1 MGSVVWI
8 NHEQGET
15 EMLDT
20 LIALTT
26 VIGFAVL
33 AFYVRRRMDNR
44 SKIRNWPL
52 EIPPFTD
59 PIVCGPVRPGP
70 RGDKLSKQERLK
82 RRQYIQA
89 LRSELKARQKALNPI
104 VEA

>member
-20 LIALTT
+20 LIALPT
-26 VIGFAVL
+26 VIGFAVF

-44 SKIRNWPL
+44 PKIPRLPL
-52 EIPPFTD
+52 GPPLTD
-59 PIVCGPVRPGP
+59 PIVCGPVRPGR
-70 RGDKLSKQERLK
+70 RGDKLSEQERLK

-89 LRSELKARQKALNPI
+89 LRSELKARRKALNPK

>member
-1 MGSVVWI
+1 
-8 NHEQGET
+8 
-15 EMLDT
+15 MLDT
-20 LIALTT
+20 PIALTT
-26 VIGFAVL
+26 VIVFAVF

-52 EIPPFTD
+52 GPPPRD
-59 PIVCGPVRPGP
+59 VIVCGPVRPGP
-70 RGDKLSKQERLK
+70 RGNKLSEQERLK

-89 LRSELKARQKALNPI
+89 LRSELKARQKALNHI

>member
-1 MGSVVWI
+1 
-8 NHEQGET
+8 
-15 EMLDT
+15 MLDT

-44 SKIRNWPL
+44 PKIPRWPL
-52 EIPPFTD
+52 GPPPRD
-59 PIVCGPVRPGP
+59 VIVCGVSTVRPRP
-70 RGDKLSKQERLK
+70 RGDKLREQQHLK
-82 RRQYIQA
+82 HRQYIRA

>member
-1 MGSVVWI
+1 
-8 NHEQGET
+8 
-15 EMLDT
+15 MLDT

-33 AFYVRRRMDNR
+33 AFYVRRRMDKGP
-44 SKIRNWPL
+44 KIRNGPL

-70 RGDKLSKQERLK
+70 RGYKLSEQERLK

-89 LRSELKARQKALNPI
+89 LRSELKARQKALNLI

>member
-20 LIALTT
+20 LIALLT

-33 AFYVRRRMDNR
+33 AFYVRRRMDKR
-44 SKIRNWPL
+44 PKIPRLPL
-52 EIPPFTD
+52 GPPPRD
-59 PIVCGPVRPGP
+59 VIVCGPVRPGP

-82 RRQYIQA
+82 HRQHIQA
-89 LRSELKARQKALNPI
+89 LRSELKARQKALNPK

>member
-8 NHEQGET
+8 NHEQGEKQ
-15 EMLDT
+15 MLDA
-20 LIALTT
+20 LIALST

-44 SKIRNWPL
+44 SMIPRLPL
-52 EIPPFTD
+52 GPPPRD
-59 PIVCGPVRPGP
+59 VIVCGPVRPGP

-89 LRSELKARQKALNPI
+89 LRSELKARQKALNPV

>member
-20 LIALTT
+20 LIALPT

-33 AFYVRRRMDNR
+33 AFYVRRRMDKGP
-44 SKIRNWPL
+44 KIRNGPL

-59 PIVCGPVRPGP
+59 PIVCGPVRPGR
-70 RGDKLSKQERLK
+70 RGDKLSEQERLK

-104 VEA
+104 VEV

>member
-20 LIALTT
+20 LIALPT
-26 VIGFAVL
+26 VIVFAVF

-70 RGDKLSKQERLK
+70 RGNKLSEQERLK
-82 RRQYIQA
+82 RRHYIQA

>member
-15 EMLDT
+15 QMLDT

-26 VIGFAVL
+26 VIGFAVF

-44 SKIRNWPL
+44 PKIPRLPL
-52 EIPPFTD
+52 GPPPRD
-59 PIVCGPVRPGP
+59 VIVCGPVRPGR
-70 RGDKLSKQERLK
+70 RGDKLSEQERLK

>member
-1 MGSVVWI
+1 
-8 NHEQGET
+8 
-15 EMLDT
+15 MLDT

-26 VIGFAVL
+26 VIGFAVF
-33 AFYVRRRMDNR
+33 AFYVRRRMDKR
-44 SKIRNWPL
+44 PKIRNGPL

-59 PIVCGPVRPGP
+59 PIVCGPGRTGR
-70 RGDKLSKQERLK
+70 RGDKLSEQERLK

-89 LRSELKARQKALNPI
+89 LRSELKARQKALNPK

>member
-26 VIGFAVL
+26 VIGFAVF

-44 SKIRNWPL
+44 PKIPRLPL
-52 EIPPFTD
+52 GPPPRD
-59 PIVCGPVRPGP
+59 VIVCGPVRPGP
-70 RGDKLSKQERLK
+70 RGNKLSEQERLK

-89 LRSELKARQKALNPI
+89 LRSKLKARQKALNPI